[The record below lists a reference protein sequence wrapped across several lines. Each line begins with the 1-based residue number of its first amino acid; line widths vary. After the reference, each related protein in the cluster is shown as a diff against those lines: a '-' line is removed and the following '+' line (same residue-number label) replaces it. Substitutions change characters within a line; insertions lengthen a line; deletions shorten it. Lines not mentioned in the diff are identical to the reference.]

1 MDRRISIVL
10 ALIFVAVVCSGQQ
23 QSRNLLL
30 YKINED
36 KSIYIIDKMR
46 QISSSQLDEQDK
58 SSTIYETLIY

>member
-58 SSTIYETLIY
+58 SSTI